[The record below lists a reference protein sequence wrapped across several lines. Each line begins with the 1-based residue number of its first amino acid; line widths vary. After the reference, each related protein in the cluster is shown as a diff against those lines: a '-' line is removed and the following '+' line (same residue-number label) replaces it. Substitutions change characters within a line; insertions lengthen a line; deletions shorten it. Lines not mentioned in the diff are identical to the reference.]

1 MRGNGETTEFRP
13 DIEGLRGISI
23 LLVILFH
30 AGFPWATG
38 GFIGVDVFFVI
49 SGFLITGKLWR
60 ESQGA
65 GGLNITS
72 FYAWRIRRLLP
83 AALVA
88 VGLITLV
95 GLLLAAPLNRSEMA
109 ADGAASAL
117 SLANMRFIGSVDYF
131 APTSS
136 PSPFLHF
143 WSLSVEEQFYLV
155 WPALI
160 LLLTWGGGGQRRVIA
175 ALLAAVLASFALSL
189 WLTDASPARAFYL
202 LPTRVWQLGAGGLL
216 ALLLVA
222 GTSRRAGLIAW
233 LGLGTTLIASVV
245 FTAEMPYPGLAAVL
259 PTLGAAALLYGG
271 GAPGGPLRALTSAPL
286 RFLGKIS
293 YSLYLWHWPLLVL
306 PVLWLERA
314 LSPIEVTAAVA
325 ASIGVAWLSWRFVEQ
340 PFRYG
345 AASRRATSWSAI
357 RIGVAG
363 MLVVALFTQG
373 FSAGLAA
380 ASSTPQVSPAP
391 SVSPSGSPSGSPAA
405 SPAPSDGP
413 ILLPADLT
421 PSLSAAR
428 KDEERLRGDGCLAF
442 ERVTAPP
449 DCVYGIKGS
458 GVTIA
463 LVGDS
468 HAAHWFPAIE
478 AIALERGW
486 RLVTFVKV
494 SCSFTTLAQRN
505 LALKRAYRE
514 CTEFNEATVA
524 RLNQLKPALT
534 IIVNRRTFRP
544 IDEGITPA
552 LAGAAFGEMVARLPG
567 ATAILVDTPDPGR
580 DVPAC
585 LSKHPSDIRACL
597 FTQDGADNRE
607 IGVAERVA
615 AEASG
620 ARLIDL
626 TTRIC
631 AAWPCSPI
639 TKSVLIYRD
648 EHHMTETFSRS
659 LATPL
664 GVEIAK
670 LLPR

>member
-1 MRGNGETTEFRP
+1 MQAPKNTAEFRP
-13 DIEGLRGISI
+13 DIEGLRGIAI
-23 LLVILFH
+23 LLVLLFH
-30 AGFPWATG
+30 AGLPWTPG

-60 ESQGA
+60 ESQQP
-65 GGLNITS
+65 GGLNIAK

-88 VGLITLV
+88 VALISLV
-95 GLLLAAPLNRSEMA
+95 GLLIAAPLDRSELA

-117 SLANMRFIGSVDYF
+117 SIANMRFIGSVDYF

-160 LLLTWGGGGQRRVIA
+160 VLLTWRGGSSRRLIA
-175 ALLAAVLASFALSL
+175 ALLIGVVASFALSM

-202 LPTRVWQLGAGGLL
+202 LPTRVWQLGVGGLL
-216 ALLLVA
+216 ALVGVV
-222 GTSRRAGLIAW
+222 GTSRRAGALAW
-233 LGLGTTLIASVV
+233 AGLAAVAVAGVAL
-245 FTAEMPYPGLAAVL
+245 TAEMPYPGLAALL
-259 PTLGAAALLYGG
+259 PTAGAVALLYGG
-271 GAPGGPLRALTSAPL
+271 AAPSGPVRLLAAAPL

-306 PVLWLERA
+306 PIMFLERA
-314 LSPIEVTAAVA
+314 LTGVEIVASVA
-325 ASIGVAWLSWRFVEQ
+325 AAIGVSWLSWRFVEQ

-345 AASRRATSWSAI
+345 DRSRRATSWSAI

-363 MLVVALFTQG
+363 ILSVALFTQG
-373 FSAGLAA
+373 LAA
-380 ASSTPQVSPAP
+380 ALPSSAVAVQLTPSPSSSPAP
-391 SVSPSGSPSGSPAA
+391 SPSGSPVA
-405 SPAPSDGP
+405 SDGP
-413 ILLPADLT
+413 ITLPADLT
-421 PSLSAAR
+421 PSLTSAR
-428 KDEERLRGDGCLAF
+428 DDEERLRGDGCLAF
-442 ERVTAPP
+442 ERVTTPP
-449 DCVYGIKGS
+449 NCVYGVKGS
-458 GVTIA
+458 AITIA

-468 HAAHWFPAIE
+468 HASHWFPAIE
-478 AIALERGW
+478 AVALERGW
-486 RLVTFVKV
+486 RLLTFVKV
-494 SCSFTTLAQRN
+494 SCSFTSLVQRN
-505 LALKRAYRE
+505 LALKREYRE
-514 CTEFNEATVA
+514 CTTFNEATVA
-524 RLNQLKPALT
+524 RLNQIKPALT

-544 IDEGITPA
+544 IDGDVTSA
-552 LAGAAFGEMVARLPG
+552 LAGAALGEMVARLPG

-597 FTQDGADNRE
+597 FAQDDADNRE
-607 IGVAERVA
+607 IGIAERVA
-615 AEASG
+615 ADVSG
-620 ARLIDL
+620 ALLIDL
-626 TTRIC
+626 TGEIC

-639 TKSVLIYRD
+639 DQSVLIYRD
-648 EHHMTETFSRS
+648 EDHMTETFSRS
-659 LATPL
+659 LAAPL

>member
-1 MRGNGETTEFRP
+1 MKAPSSAAEFRP
-13 DIEGLRGISI
+13 DIEGLRGIAI
-23 LLVILFH
+23 LLVLLFH
-30 AGFPWATG
+30 AGLPWTPG
-38 GFIGVDVFFVI
+38 GFVGVDVFFVI

-60 ESQGA
+60 ESQQP
-65 GGLNITS
+65 GGLNITR

-88 VGLITLV
+88 VALISLV
-95 GLLLAAPLNRSEMA
+95 GLLLAAPLDRSELA

-131 APTSS
+131 AATTS

-160 LLLTWGGGGQRRVIA
+160 VLLTWRGGSSRRLIV
-175 ALLAAVLASFALSL
+175 ALLIGVVASFALSI
-189 WLTDASPARAFYL
+189 WLTDTSPARAFYL
-202 LPTRVWQLGAGGLL
+202 LPTRVWQLGVGGLL
-216 ALLLVA
+216 ALVGVM
-222 GTSRRAGLIAW
+222 GTSRGAGALAWAGLAAVAVAGVA
-233 LGLGTTLIASVV
+233 L
-245 FTAEMPYPGLAAVL
+245 TAEMPYPGLAALL
-259 PTLGAAALLYGG
+259 PTAGAVALLYGG
-271 GAPGGPLRALTSAPL
+271 AAPSGPVRLLAAAPL

-306 PVLWLERA
+306 PLMFLERA
-314 LSPIEVTAAVA
+314 LTGVEVVASVA
-325 ASIGVAWLSWRFVEQ
+325 AAIGVSWLSWRFVEQ

-345 AASRRATSWSAI
+345 DRSRRATSWSAI
-357 RIGVAG
+357 RVGVAG
-363 MLVVALFTQG
+363 ILSVALFTQG
-373 FSAGLAA
+373 LAA
-380 ASSTPQVSPAP
+380 ALPSSAVAVQPTP
-391 SVSPSGSPSGSPAA
+391 SPSGSPVA
-405 SPAPSDGP
+405 SDGP
-413 ILLPADLT
+413 ITLPADLT
-421 PSLSAAR
+421 PSLASAR
-428 KDEERLRGDGCLAF
+428 DDEERLRGDGCLAF
-442 ERVTAPP
+442 ERVSTPP
-449 DCVYGIKGS
+449 NCVYGVKGS
-458 GVTIA
+458 AITIA

-468 HAAHWFPAIE
+468 HASHWFPAIE

-505 LALKRAYRE
+505 LALKREYRE
-514 CTEFNEATVA
+514 CTAFNEATVA
-524 RLNQLKPALT
+524 RLNQIKPALT

-544 IDEGITPA
+544 IQKNITSA
-552 LAGAAFGEMVARLPG
+552 LAGAALGEMVARIPG

-597 FTQDGADNRE
+597 FTQDDADNRE
-607 IGVAERVA
+607 IGIAERVA
-615 AEASG
+615 AGVAG

-626 TTRIC
+626 TANIC
-631 AAWPCSPI
+631 TEWPCSPI
-639 TKSVLIYRD
+639 SGSVLIYRD
-648 EHHMTETFSRS
+648 EDHMTATFSRS
-659 LATPL
+659 LAAPL

>member
-1 MRGNGETTEFRP
+1 MKAPKNSVEFRP
-13 DIEGLRGISI
+13 DIEGLRGIAI
-23 LLVILFH
+23 LLVLLFH
-30 AGFPWATG
+30 AGLPWTPG
-38 GFIGVDVFFVI
+38 GFVGVDVFFVI

-60 ESQGA
+60 ESQQP
-65 GGLNITS
+65 GGLNITR

-88 VGLITLV
+88 VALISLV
-95 GLLLAAPLNRSEMA
+95 GLLLAAPLDRSELA

-117 SLANMRFIGSVDYF
+117 SLANMRFNGSVDYF
-131 APTSS
+131 AATSS

-160 LLLTWGGGGQRRVIA
+160 VLLTWRGGGSRRLIA
-175 ALLAAVLASFALSL
+175 ALLIGVVASFALSM

-202 LPTRVWQLGAGGLL
+202 LPTRVWQLGVGGLL
-216 ALLLVA
+216 ALIGVM
-222 GTSRRAGLIAW
+222 GTSRRAGALAW
-233 LGLGTTLIASVV
+233 AGLAAVAVAGVAL
-245 FTAEMPYPGLAAVL
+245 TAEMPYPGLAALL
-259 PTLGAAALLYGG
+259 PTAGAVALLYGG
-271 GAPGGPLRALTSAPL
+271 AAPGGPARLLAAAPL

-306 PVLWLERA
+306 PIMFLERA
-314 LSPIEVTAAVA
+314 LTGVEIVASIAVA
-325 ASIGVAWLSWRFVEQ
+325 IGGSWLSWRFVEQ

-345 AASRRATSWSAI
+345 DRSRRATSWSAI

-363 MLVVALFTQG
+363 ILTVALFTQG
-373 FSAGLAA
+373 LAA
-380 ASSTPQVSPAP
+380 ALPSSAVAVQPTP
-391 SVSPSGSPSGSPAA
+391 SPSGSPVASG
-405 SPAPSDGP
+405 GP
-413 ILLPADLT
+413 ITLPADLT
-421 PSLSAAR
+421 PTLASAR
-428 KDEERLRGDGCLAF
+428 DDEERLRADGCLAF
-442 ERVTAPP
+442 ERVTTPP
-449 DCVYGIKGS
+449 DCEYGVKGS
-458 GVTIA
+458 AITIA

-468 HAAHWFPAIE
+468 HASHWFPAIE

-486 RLVTFVKV
+486 RLLTFVKV

-505 LALKRAYRE
+505 LALKREYRE
-514 CTEFNEATVA
+514 CTAFNEATVA
-524 RLNQLKPALT
+524 RLNQIKPALT

-544 IDEGITPA
+544 IEENITSA
-552 LAGAAFGEMVARLPG
+552 LAGAALGEMVARIPG

-597 FTQDGADNRE
+597 FTQDDADNRE
-607 IGVAERVA
+607 IGIAERVA
-615 AEASG
+615 ADVSG

-626 TTRIC
+626 TANIC
-631 AAWPCSPI
+631 TEWPCSPI
-639 TKSVLIYRD
+639 SGNVLIYRD
-648 EHHMTETFSRS
+648 EDHMTETFSRS
-659 LATPL
+659 LAAPL

>member
-1 MRGNGETTEFRP
+1 MQAPKNTAEFRP
-13 DIEGLRGISI
+13 DIEGLRGIAI
-23 LLVILFH
+23 LLVLLFH
-30 AGFPWATG
+30 AGLPWTPG

-60 ESQGA
+60 ESQQP
-65 GGLNITS
+65 GGLSIAK

-88 VGLITLV
+88 VALISLV
-95 GLLLAAPLNRSEMA
+95 GLLITAPLDRSELA

-117 SLANMRFIGSVDYF
+117 SIANMRFIGSVDYF

-160 LLLTWGGGGQRRVIA
+160 VLLTWRGGSSRRLIA
-175 ALLAAVLASFALSL
+175 ALLIGVVASFALSM

-202 LPTRVWQLGAGGLL
+202 LPTRVWQLGVGGLL
-216 ALLLVA
+216 ALV
-222 GTSRRAGLIAW
+222 GVVGISRRAGALAW
-233 LGLGTTLIASVV
+233 AGLAAVAVAGVAL
-245 FTAEMPYPGLAAVL
+245 TAEMPYPGLAALL
-259 PTLGAAALLYGG
+259 PTAGAVALLYGG
-271 GAPGGPLRALTSAPL
+271 AAPSGPARLLAAAPL

-306 PVLWLERA
+306 PIMFLERA
-314 LSPIEVTAAVA
+314 LTGVEIVASVA
-325 ASIGVAWLSWRFVEQ
+325 AAIGVSWLSWRFVEQ

-345 AASRRATSWSAI
+345 DRSRRATSWSAI

-363 MLVVALFTQG
+363 ILSVALFTQG
-373 FSAGLAA
+373 LAA
-380 ASSTPQVSPAP
+380 ALPSSAVAVQLTPSPSSSPAP
-391 SVSPSGSPSGSPAA
+391 SPSGSPVA
-405 SPAPSDGP
+405 SDGP
-413 ILLPADLT
+413 ITLPADLT
-421 PSLSAAR
+421 PTLAAAR
-428 KDEERLRGDGCLAF
+428 DDEERLRGDGCLAF
-442 ERVTAPP
+442 ERVTTPP
-449 DCVYGIKGS
+449 NCVYGVKGS
-458 GVTIA
+458 AITIA

-468 HAAHWFPAIE
+468 HASHWFPAVE
-478 AIALERGW
+478 AVALERGW
-486 RLVTFVKV
+486 RLLTFVKV
-494 SCSFTTLAQRN
+494 SCSFTTLVQRN
-505 LALKRAYRE
+505 LALKREYRE
-514 CTEFNEATVA
+514 CTTFNEATVA
-524 RLNQLKPALT
+524 RLNQIKPALT

-544 IDEGITPA
+544 IDGDITSA
-552 LAGAAFGEMVARLPG
+552 LAGAALGEMVARLPG

-585 LSKHPSDIRACL
+585 LSKHPDDVRACL
-597 FTQDGADNRE
+597 FTQNDADNRE

-615 AEASG
+615 AEVSG
-620 ARLIDL
+620 ALLIDL
-626 TTRIC
+626 TGEIC

-639 TKSVLIYRD
+639 DQTVLIYRD
-648 EHHMTETFSRS
+648 EDHMTETFSRS
-659 LATPL
+659 LAAPL

>member
-1 MRGNGETTEFRP
+1 MKAPSSAAEFRP
-13 DIEGLRGISI
+13 DIEGLRGIAI
-23 LLVILFH
+23 LLVLLFH
-30 AGFPWATG
+30 AGLPWTPG
-38 GFIGVDVFFVI
+38 GFVGVDVFFVI

-60 ESQGA
+60 ESQQP
-65 GGLNITS
+65 GGWNITR

-88 VGLITLV
+88 IAVITLV
-95 GLLLAAPLNRSEMA
+95 GLLLAAPLDRSELA

-131 APTSS
+131 AATTS

-160 LLLTWGGGGQRRVIA
+160 VLLTWRGGSSRRLIV
-175 ALLAAVLASFALSL
+175 ALLIGVVASFALSI

-202 LPTRVWQLGAGGLL
+202 LPTRVWQLGVGGLL
-216 ALLLVA
+216 ALIGVA
-222 GTSRRAGLIAW
+222 GTSRRAGALAW
-233 LGLGTTLIASVV
+233 AGLAAVAVAGVAL
-245 FTAEMPYPGLAAVL
+245 TAEMPYPGLAALL
-259 PTLGAAALLYGG
+259 PTAGAVALLYGG
-271 GAPGGPLRALTSAPL
+271 AAPSGPVRLLAAAPL

-306 PVLWLERA
+306 PLMFLERA
-314 LSPIEVTAAVA
+314 LTGVEIVASVAVA
-325 ASIGVAWLSWRFVEQ
+325 IGVSWLSWRFVEQ

-345 AASRRATSWSAI
+345 DRSRRATSWSAI
-357 RIGVAG
+357 RVGVAG
-363 MLVVALFTQG
+363 ILSVALFTQG
-373 FSAGLAA
+373 LAA
-380 ASSTPQVSPAP
+380 ALPSSAVAVQPTP
-391 SVSPSGSPSGSPAA
+391 SPSGSPVA
-405 SPAPSDGP
+405 SDGP
-413 ILLPADLT
+413 ITLPADLT
-421 PSLSAAR
+421 PTLASAR
-428 KDEERLRGDGCLAF
+428 DDEERLRGDGCLAF
-442 ERVTAPP
+442 ERVTTPP
-449 DCVYGIKGS
+449 NCEYGVKGS
-458 GVTIA
+458 AITIA

-468 HAAHWFPAIE
+468 HASHWFPAIE

-505 LALKRAYRE
+505 LALKREYRE
-514 CTEFNEATVA
+514 CTAFNEATVA
-524 RLNQLKPALT
+524 RLNQIKPALT

-544 IDEGITPA
+544 IEENITSA
-552 LAGAAFGEMVARLPG
+552 LAGAALGEMVARIPG
-567 ATAILVDTPDPGR
+567 ATVILVDTPDPGR

-597 FTQDGADNRE
+597 FTQDDADNRE

-615 AEASG
+615 AEVSG
-620 ARLIDL
+620 AQLIDL
-626 TTRIC
+626 TANIC
-631 AAWPCSPI
+631 TEWPCSPI
-639 TKSVLIYRD
+639 SGSVLIYRD
-648 EHHMTETFSRS
+648 EDHMTETFSRS
-659 LATPL
+659 LAAPL

>member
-1 MRGNGETTEFRP
+1 MRRNVETTEFRP

-23 LLVILFH
+23 LLVLLFH
-30 AGFPWATG
+30 AGLPWTPG

-60 ESQGA
+60 ESQAA
-65 GGLNITS
+65 GGLNITR

-83 AALVA
+83 AALVSVA
-88 VGLITLV
+88 LITLI
-95 GLLLAAPLNRSEMA
+95 GLLVAAPLNRSEMA

-160 LLLTWGGGGQRRVIA
+160 LILTWRGGGRRLVVV

-222 GTSRRAGLIAW
+222 GASRRAGLIAW
-233 LGLGTTLIASVV
+233 LGLGAILFASVV
-245 FTAEMPYPGLAAVL
+245 LTPEMPYPGLAALL

-271 GAPGGPLRALTSAPL
+271 AAPSGPLRTLTSAPL

-306 PVLWLERA
+306 PVLWLERT
-314 LSPIEVTAAVA
+314 LSPIEVAAAVA
-325 ASIGVAWLSWRFVEQ
+325 ASIAVASLSWRFVEQ

-345 AASRRATSWSAI
+345 AASRSATSWSAI
-357 RIGVAG
+357 RIGIAG
-363 MLVVALFTQG
+363 ILVVALFTQG

-380 ASSTPQVSPAP
+380 ASSTPQVPPTP
-391 SVSPSGSPSGSPAA
+391 SVTPSGSPAP

-413 ILLPADLT
+413 IVLPADLT
-421 PSLSAAR
+421 PALADAR
-428 KDEERLRGDGCLAF
+428 DDEERLRGDGCLAF
-442 ERVTAPP
+442 ERVTTPP
-449 DCVYGIKGS
+449 NCVYGVKGS
-458 GVTIA
+458 AITIA

-468 HAAHWFPAIE
+468 HASHWFPAIE

-514 CTEFNEATVA
+514 CTAFNEATVA
-524 RLNQLKPALT
+524 RLNQIKPALT

-544 IDEGITPA
+544 ISEGITST
-552 LAGAAFGEMVARLPG
+552 LAGAALGEMVARLPG

-597 FTQDGADNRE
+597 FTQDDADNRE

-615 AEASG
+615 AEVSG
-620 ARLIDL
+620 AQLIDL
-626 TTRIC
+626 TDSIC
-631 AAWPCSPI
+631 AAWPCLPI
-639 TKSVLIYRD
+639 AKSVLIYRD
-648 EHHMTETFSRS
+648 EDHMTETFSRS

-664 GVEIAK
+664 KVEIEK
-670 LLPR
+670 ILPR